1 MKRNTVLIWAVIV
14 LALMNLAT
22 VGTIIYHV
30 ETDGKTNDT
39 IQLMVND
46 FKLNNSIIAETLGL
60 NANQTDDCKII
71 LNEFRQAVREIHTGL
86 NMNRAGLFVELQK
99 EKPDTLV
106 CNRFSNEIGEL
117 HKDLKIKTSHFYLQ
131 LKNLCPSGREE
142 NLHQLLAPLFYS
154 ENSFGQAGGRQH
166 RFRGGRGN
174 Q

>member
-1 MKRNTVLIWAVIV
+1 MKRNTILIWAVIV

-30 ETDGKTNDT
+30 ETDEKTNDT

-46 FKLNNSIIAETLGL
+46 FKLNNNIITQTLGL
-60 NANQTDDCKII
+60 TASQSSDCKMV
-71 LNEFRQAVREIHTGL
+71 LNEFRQSVREIHTGL

-99 EKPDTLV
+99 DKPDTLV
-106 CNRFSNEIGEL
+106 CNRFSREIGVL
-117 HKDLKIKTSHFYLQ
+117 HQDLKMETSRFYLQ
-131 LKNLCPSGREE
+131 LKNICPSENEE